1 MNQRDHLGWTLSLWD
16 IHPVV
21 QLSRNIF
28 SSKVNLRYS
37 LRIIVIKLF
46 SSSVQCSIT
55 FCLTSKLACSAVSPA
70 NQSTHHA
77 TIMMSRRK
85 RRDWDAISWNVTC
98 VQVRPLCFSS
108 PSQIKY
114 SCHSSPTKTWA
125 LPSPRTWSPSFF
137 FYSIIIPRSLIV
149 CERNKQKWSFRS
161 KNGVGSLLVAS
172 SIKGGQ
178 HERRCN
184 YSAAVGKTMLLLF
197 SA

>member
-1 MNQRDHLGWTLSLWD
+1 
-16 IHPVV
+16 
-21 QLSRNIF
+21 
-28 SSKVNLRYS
+28 
-37 LRIIVIKLF
+37 
-46 SSSVQCSIT
+46 
-55 FCLTSKLACSAVSPA
+55 
-70 NQSTHHA
+70 
-77 TIMMSRRK
+77 MMSRRK

-184 YSAAVGKTMLLLF
+184 YSAAVGETMYSTWSSDVVVLCLGIWSICRGTVLKNKRRGHLPPPP
-197 SA
+197 SIHWSRQNKSSVIGQWGSK